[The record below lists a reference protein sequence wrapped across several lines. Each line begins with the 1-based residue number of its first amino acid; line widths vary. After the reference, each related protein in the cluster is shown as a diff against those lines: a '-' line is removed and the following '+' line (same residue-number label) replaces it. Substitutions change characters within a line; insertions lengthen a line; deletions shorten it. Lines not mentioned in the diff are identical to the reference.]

1 MPADHLYVFFKKKYF
16 QILCPFSTG
25 LFYHYYFFI
34 YFILFLLIWIE
45 MFFFFIIFLTLKY
58 SIGFAIYQHESATGI
73 HMLFLN
79 CVNTLFFCKLMT
91 YLQYGLQIFS
101 LPSCAEPF

>member
-1 MPADHLYVFFKKKYF
+1 MPIFNRIVLSLLFFY
-16 QILCPFSTG
+16 
-25 LFYHYYFFI
+25 LFYFI
-34 YFILFLLIWIE
+34 FTYLDRNVL
-45 MFFFFIIFLTLKY
+45 FFIIFLTLKY